1 MAAAAVEPR
10 SALAASIAIRR
21 SVVPEPSAPIP
32 ARARA
37 SAGRNDST
45 SLLPLATAANTPP
58 LTRGSSTISSITSST
73 TLSSDSAAESP
84 STQFSSATTPFF
96 FTSDRALSVFSTTDS
111 SASTPDDSD
120 RAVVFGPG
128 LTSSSADLNLAP
140 AAAAI
145 KEPQQG
151 EEASPHAARKPDEQ
165 DDQDQAPPP
174 PPATTMTPIM
184 STSAS
189 SVAEA
194 AVAAAAAAAAA
205 SADIPMRVLLVD
217 DNPLNLALLLRLLHR
232 RFAEQLDVE
241 QPPIALTDST
251 VALDLLK
258 GVMPVA
264 DAVRVA
270 TPLTV
275 RRTMPDDARAKAA
288 ANALDNPHP
297 SFTHIMLDIHM
308 PAISGL
314 SLARRIRGLPSASAN
329 RDAKLLACTTA
340 VRHEEQ
346 RLYRAGGFDGLIE

>member
-1 MAAAAVEPR
+1 M
-10 SALAASIAIRR
+10 
-21 SVVPEPSAPIP
+21 
-32 ARARA
+32 
-37 SAGRNDST
+37 
-45 SLLPLATAANTPP
+45 
-58 LTRGSSTISSITSST
+58 RGSSTISSITSST

-84 STQFSSATTPFF
+84 STQSSSATTPFF
-96 FTSDRALSVFSTTDS
+96 FASDRALSEFSTTNS
-111 SASTPDDSD
+111 SATTPDDSD

-128 LTSSSADLNLAP
+128 LTSSSADSNLAP
-140 AAAAI
+140 AAAAAI

-165 DDQDQAPPP
+165 DDQHQAPPP

-189 SVAEA
+189 SVA
-194 AVAAAAAAAAA
+194 VAAAAAA

-232 RFAEQLDVE
+232 RFAEQLDVD

-258 GVMPVA
+258 GVMSVA

-346 RLYRAGGFDGLIE
+346 RLYRAGGFDGLIEKP